1 MFEYDRDTEDM
12 AGDMFPALAAGASHP
27 LVAGLLGLGTAGL
40 AGVVV
45 AMAWSVHARQIRLA
59 EQLSRRQFLVTGEA
73 GAAAPATNGNGN
85 HAPQEVKAGTGRGPK
100 SPVII
105 EGPDTVVAGEQ
116 ARYRVKPSG
125 DQTVVSWA
133 AGGGAV
139 AQSPDPA
146 HPEDLLLVADRPGDL
161 AVMVRV
167 REGMME
173 RRGTKSVTAV
183 PEVTT
188 TPPFTLRLFLHAWS
202 LVVVAVLVIGLAGS
216 LVALGSLSAS
226 DFIALAAPLA
236 ALLGVI
242 AVVRGADDSRQGGT
256 PRS

>member
-1 MFEYDRDTEDM
+1 
-12 AGDMFPALAAGASHP
+12 
-27 LVAGLLGLGTAGL
+27 
-40 AGVVV
+40 
-45 AMAWSVHARQIRLA
+45 
-59 EQLSRRQFLVTGEA
+59 
-73 GAAAPATNGNGN
+73 
-85 HAPQEVKAGTGRGPK
+85 
-100 SPVII
+100 
-105 EGPDTVVAGEQ
+105 VVAGEQ

-188 TPPFTLRLFLHAWS
+188 TPPFTLRLFLQAWS

-216 LVALGSLSAS
+216 LVALGTLSAS
-226 DFIALAAPLA
+226 DFIALTVPLA
-236 ALLGVI
+236 ALLGVV
-242 AVVRGADDSRQGGT
+242 AVVRGADDSREGGT
-256 PRS
+256 PRF

>member
-1 MFEYDRDTEDM
+1 
-12 AGDMFPALAAGASHP
+12 MFPALAAGASHP
-27 LVAGLLGLGTAGL
+27 LVAGLLGLGAAGL

-45 AMAWSVHARQIRLA
+45 AMAWSVHTGQIRLA
-59 EQLSRRQFLVTGEA
+59 ETLARRQYLVTGEA
-73 GAAAPATNGNGN
+73 EAAAPASNGNGS
-85 HAPQEVKAGTGRGPK
+85 HGPAGQEVKAAAGRGPK

-105 EGPDTVVAGEQ
+105 EGPDTVVAGAQ

-188 TPPFTLRLFLHAWS
+188 TPPFTLRLFLQAWS
-202 LVVVAVLVIGLAGS
+202 VVVVAVLVIGLAGS
-216 LVALGSLSAS
+216 LVALGTLSAS
-226 DFIALAAPLA
+226 DFIALTVPLA
-236 ALLGVI
+236 ALLGVV
-242 AVVRGADDSRQGGT
+242 AVARGADDSRPSQGGT

>member
-1 MFEYDRDTEDM
+1 MLT
-12 AGDMFPALAAGASHP
+12 AAAAGASHP

-40 AGVVV
+40 AGAVV

-59 EQLSRRQFLVTGEA
+59 EQLSRRQYLVTGEA
-73 GAAAPATNGNGN
+73 GAAAPVTNGNGN
-85 HAPQEVKAGTGRGPK
+85 HAPPPAAPGRGPK

-188 TPPFTLRLFLHAWS
+188 APPFTLRLFLQAWS

-216 LVALGSLSAS
+216 LVALGTLSAS
-226 DFIALAAPLA
+226 DFIALTVPLA
-236 ALLGVI
+236 ALLGVV

>member
-1 MFEYDRDTEDM
+1 MFT
-12 AGDMFPALAAGASHP
+12 AVAAGASHP

-40 AGVVV
+40 AGAVV

-59 EQLSRRQFLVTGEA
+59 EQLYLVTGEA
-73 GAAAPATNGNGN
+73 SAAAPATNGNGN
-85 HAPQEVKAGTGRGPK
+85 HAPPAAAPGRGPK

-146 HPEDLLLVADRPGDL
+146 HPEDLLMVADRPGDL

-167 REGMME
+167 REGMVE

-188 TPPFTLRLFLHAWS
+188 APPFTLRLFLQAWS
-202 LVVVAVLVIGLAGS
+202 LVVVAVLIIGLAGS
-216 LVALGSLSAS
+216 LVALGTLSAS
-226 DFIALAAPLA
+226 DFIALTVPLA
-236 ALLGVI
+236 ALLGVV

-256 PRS
+256 PRF

>member
-1 MFEYDRDTEDM
+1 MFT
-12 AGDMFPALAAGASHP
+12 AVAAGASHP

-40 AGVVV
+40 AGAVV

-59 EQLSRRQFLVTGEA
+59 EQLSRRQYLVTGEA

-85 HAPQEVKAGTGRGPK
+85 HAPPPAAPGRGPK

-188 TPPFTLRLFLHAWS
+188 APPFTLRLFLQAWS

-216 LVALGSLSAS
+216 LVALGTLSAS
-226 DFIALAAPLA
+226 DFIALTVPLA
-236 ALLGVI
+236 ALLGVV
-242 AVVRGADDSRQGGT
+242 AVVRGADDSHQGGT
-256 PRS
+256 PRF